1 MRKITVAC
9 LLLSVLLPAVLA
21 SAAADPNTLGL
32 FYDATGTVDQVSIDA
47 NTMQVLYLVLMN
59 PVNDDY
65 EGSTRDVG
73 YVSGFECGL
82 VPPSGDLVLGVDFP
96 AMAVNVGS
104 TSNLIVGYGTAV
116 PVSSSRAA
124 TLASVRV
131 LTFGNNREG
140 YRLAQASPPSLQGS
154 LAFVDAEDPGANLVA
169 MMPVSGAFDRAVF
182 CFGDWKLREQ
192 APWGEIKSLFR

>member
-9 LLLSVLLPAVLA
+9 LLLPLLLPAVLA

-32 FYDATGTVDQVSIDA
+32 FYDATGTVDQVSIGA

-82 VPPSGDLVLGVDFP
+82 VPPSGDCTRMGLERHTMMERL
-96 AMAVNVGS
+96 
-104 TSNLIVGYGTAV
+104 TIVGGMPNSPSVPLAV
-116 PVSSSRAA
+116 VS
-124 TLASVRV
+124 
-131 LTFGNNREG
+131 REVTKG
-140 YRLAQASPPSLQGS
+140 
-154 LAFVDAEDPGANLVA
+154 
-169 MMPVSGAFDRAVF
+169 
-182 CFGDWKLREQ
+182 
-192 APWGEIKSLFR
+192 